1 MSDYVVFEGLS
12 LRNFMSFGNNYTE
25 VDLTMDGTILI
36 NGKNIDIGGANGVGK
51 TTIINAICFALY
63 NNPFDNISLKRLI
76 NNTNAEKDTLM
87 EVRLTFSKGDKRY
100 EVYRCRGTSTN
111 IEISCDGVDIT
122 LDSVSENDKMIVE
135 IVGISYELF
144 TNIVVFAG
152 GSEPFLQKSVGDQR
166 KLIEEL
172 FNITILS
179 EKAKKLK
186 EKIKITEGDINIQEA
201 IIREQQNAITR
212 YNKQVS
218 DAEARILK
226 WEEDKEASIAK
237 IKSQLKSIE
246 GINFEEEKK
255 RHDDLKL
262 ASSDVQTLKTEKAE
276 LSKNIQRRN
285 DALEQTRKELEHL
298 RDAKCP
304 YCLQQYVDAGE
315 KIKQQEEIEAALKE
329 KNEELQID
337 LEGLS
342 LRLQNAID
350 LEKELK
356 DSIVHQNIDSLLKIH
371 TDAEVLKQKLE
382 ETEKSENPHLE
393 AFEALLGES
402 IKEVDTKKLDEL
414 KSKLEHQQFLLKL
427 LTDKNSFIRRRII
440 NKTIP
445 FLNTRLN
452 YYTSELGLPHLV
464 KFDDDMSC
472 TVSEYGRELDFGNLS
487 NGEKKRVN
495 MALSLSF
502 RDVLHHL
509 HGKVNL
515 MFIDEIDGGSL
526 DEIGI
531 DAIIKMIKKKS
542 RDDDIAI
549 WIISHR
555 PEMVGRFEHEI
566 TIQKENGFS
575 SIHIDEN
582 V

>member
-1 MSDYVVFEGLS
+1 MSDIVSFESLS
-12 LRNFMSFGNNYTE
+12 LRNFMSFGNCFTDI
-25 VDLTMDGTILI
+25 DLTMDGTILI
-36 NGKNIDIGGANGVGK
+36 NGKNLDIGGANGVGK

-63 NNPFDNISLKRLI
+63 NNPFDKISLKRLI

-87 EVRLTFSKGDKRY
+87 EVRLVFTKGDKRY
-100 EVYRCRGTSTN
+100 EIYRCRGTSTN
-111 IEISCDGVDIT
+111 IEISCDGMDIT
-122 LDSVSENDKMIVE
+122 LDSVSENDKQIVE

-144 TNIVVFAG
+144 TNIIVFAG
-152 GSEPFLQKSVGDQR
+152 GSEPFLLKSVGDQR
-166 KLIEEL
+166 KLSEEL
-172 FNITILS
+172 FNITVLS

-201 IIREQQNAITR
+201 IIREQQNAIAR

-218 DAEARILK
+218 DAEVRILK
-226 WEEDKEASIAK
+226 WEEDKEASIVR
-237 IKSQLKSIE
+237 IKAQLASIE
-246 GINFEEEKK
+246 GIDFEAERENHKLLKGVQDRLQKLKIEEKELTK
-255 RHDDLKL
+255 EGNKL
-262 ASSDVQTLKTEKAE
+262 STELEKTKKE
-276 LSKNIQRRN
+276 LS
-285 DALEQTRKELEHL
+285 HL
-298 RDAKCP
+298 RDSKCP
-304 YCLQQYVDAGE
+304 YCLQQFADANA
-315 KIKQQEEIEAALKE
+315 KISELESYQNVVEDSIKDWLGTAESNAESLESFQQEEARLKGEIKHPNIEA
-329 KNEELQID
+329 
-337 LEGLS
+337 
-342 LRLQNAID
+342 
-350 LEKELK
+350 
-356 DSIVHQNIDSLLKIH
+356 LLKIKNEADTLH
-371 TDAEVLKQKLE
+371 VKLE

-402 IKEVDTKKLDEL
+402 MKEADTQKLDEL

-427 LTDKNSFIRRRII
+427 LTDKNSFIRRKII

-452 YYTSELGLPHLV
+452 YYTSELGLPHIV

-555 PEMVGRFEHEI
+555 PEMVGRFSNEI

-575 SIHIDEN
+575 SIHINEIQ
-582 V
+582 

>member
-1 MSDYVVFEGLS
+1 MSDYVVFESLS
-12 LRNFMSFGNNYTE
+12 IRNFMSFGNNTTE
-25 VDLTMDGTILI
+25 IDLNLDGTILI
-36 NGKNIDIGGANGVGK
+36 NGKNLDIGGANGVGK

-63 NNPFDNISLKRLI
+63 NNPFDKISLKRLI

-87 EVRLTFSKGDKRY
+87 EVRLVFTKGDKRY
-100 EVYRCRGTSTN
+100 EIYRCRGTSTN
-111 IEISCDGVDIT
+111 IEISCDGMDIT
-122 LDSVSENDKMIVE
+122 LDSVSENDKQIVE

-144 TNIVVFAG
+144 TNIIVFAG
-152 GSEPFLQKSVGDQR
+152 GSEPFLLKSVGDQR
-166 KLIEEL
+166 KLSEEL
-172 FNITILS
+172 FNITVLS

-201 IIREQQNAITR
+201 IIREQQNAIAR

-226 WEEDKEASIAK
+226 WEEDKEASIAR
-237 IKSQLKSIE
+237 IKAQLASIE
-246 GINFEEEKK
+246 GIDFEAERENHKLLKGVQDRLQKLKIEEKELTK
-255 RHDDLKL
+255 EGNKL
-262 ASSDVQTLKTEKAE
+262 STELEKTKKE
-276 LSKNIQRRN
+276 LS
-285 DALEQTRKELEHL
+285 HL
-298 RDAKCP
+298 RDSKCP
-304 YCLQQYVDAGE
+304 YCLQQFADANA
-315 KIKQQEEIEAALKE
+315 KISELESYQNAVEDSIKDWLGTAESNAESIESFQQEEARLKGEIKHPNIEA
-329 KNEELQID
+329 
-337 LEGLS
+337 
-342 LRLQNAID
+342 
-350 LEKELK
+350 
-356 DSIVHQNIDSLLKIH
+356 LLKIKNEADTLH
-371 TDAEVLKQKLE
+371 VKLE

-402 IKEVDTKKLDEL
+402 MKEADTQKLDEL

-427 LTDKNSFIRRRII
+427 LTDKNSFIRRKII

-452 YYTSELGLPHLV
+452 YYTSELGLPHIV

-542 RDDDIAI
+542 RDDGIAI

-555 PEMVGRFEHEI
+555 PEMVGRFSNEI

-575 SIHIDEN
+575 SIHINEIQ
-582 V
+582 